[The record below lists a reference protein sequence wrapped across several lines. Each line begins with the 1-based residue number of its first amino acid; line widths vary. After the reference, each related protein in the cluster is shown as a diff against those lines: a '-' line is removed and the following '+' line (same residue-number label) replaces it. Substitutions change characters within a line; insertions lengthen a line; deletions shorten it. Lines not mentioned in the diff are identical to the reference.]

1 MLQNLRF
8 AFRQFRKAPGFSA
21 VVVLTLAIGLGAN
34 TAIFGIVNATFLRA
48 LPYPEPERLVQVF
61 ETSSQWPQMSVSY
74 PNFRDW
80 QTSQDVFDG
89 LAIYRTNSLKVE
101 TPNGVERTSV
111 GYVSADF
118 FQLLGVRPALGRD
131 LAPTDDREGAAPATW
146 LSHAF
151 WHRAF
156 AGDTSLV
163 GRTILVDNEPVAVAG
178 ILPASYR
185 FHHGMDLVVP
195 IAPYAERTFLKMRG
209 NHNGTSVIA
218 RLKPGVTLTAARTQ
232 IAAISA
238 RLAKDYAN
246 DNAGISAGATFL
258 HEQFSGGAR
267 NNLSLLFG
275 AVGMILLIVCVNI
288 ANMLLARAGSREREM
303 AIRTSLGATRGILVR
318 QLLTESLVLAAA
330 GGVLGVLLGAWGCDV
345 ARRLMP
351 WELQSIYGDD
361 IGLDFRVLAFS
372 ALLALG
378 TGLAF
383 GLLPALRLARNDPND
398 ALKNST
404 HFVRTR
410 FGRFHIPDLL
420 VVAQVGLA
428 LMLLVGAGLMIRSL
442 WLLSR
447 VPSGLAPERVLTLRV
462 SAPPIEEYRKSP
474 LAFAAFHERIV
485 EAVQALPEVES
496 AAFGSSLPFTWD
508 NSSTD
513 IFPTDRPAPT
523 PGNLTSANTH
533 VVTPDYFRTMGIPL
547 LRGRGF
553 DGREPRPDMPP
564 NLELSQK
571 VFVEI
576 YRNFEIQCVISQRL
590 ADLLWPGEDALG
602 KQFQMGQPALD
613 LPRFRVIGIAGN
625 TAQHGLDSGPSAE
638 YYTVIG
644 QFPMPASYS
653 LVVRTRKEPAALI
666 GSLRTVLKSAAP
678 QETIYD
684 IRLMSDRI
692 AERSSGRRFNTG
704 VFAFFG
710 GIGLLLSAIGIYGV
724 LAFNV
729 GRRTREI
736 GIRMALGAQ
745 PLDVLREVL
754 RSGLLL
760 VASGALLGG
769 VGALAGARLLR
780 SQLFGI
786 SGVDAYAYLVAVLP
800 LLLVAFIACLIPAR
814 RATRVDPLV
823 ALRSE

>member
-1 MLQNLRF
+1 MISNLRF

-48 LPYPEPERLVQVF
+48 LPYPEPGRLVQVF
-61 ETSSQWPQMSVSY
+61 ETSRQWPTMSVSY
-74 PNFRDW
+74 PNFLDW
-80 QTSQDVFDG
+80 QASQDVFEG
-89 LAIYRTNSLKVE
+89 LAIYRSNALKVD
-101 TPNGVERTSV
+101 TPNGVERASV

-118 FQLLGVRPALGRD
+118 FRILGVRAALGRD
-131 LAPTDDREGAAPATW
+131 LAPDDDREGAAPAAW

-151 WHRAF
+151 WQRSF
-156 AGDTSLV
+156 AGAADLV
-163 GRTILVDNEPVAVAG
+163 GRTILLDNEPVAVAG

-185 FHHGMDLVVP
+185 FHQGTDLVVP
-195 IAPYAERTFLKMRG
+195 VAPYAGRTFLKMRG
-209 NHNGTSVIA
+209 NHNGTAVIA
-218 RLKPGVTLTAARTQ
+218 RLKPGVTIEAARTQ
-232 IAAISA
+232 LAAIA
-238 RLAKDYAN
+238 ERLARDYPN
-246 DNAGISAGATFL
+246 DNAGISAGAASL
-258 HEQFSGGAR
+258 HEQFSGGSR
-267 NNLSLLFG
+267 NNLLLLFG
-275 AVGMILLIVCVNI
+275 AVGMILLIACVNI

-318 QLLTESLVLAAA
+318 QLLTESIVLSAA
-330 GGVLGVLLGAWGCDV
+330 GGLLGLLLGAWGCDI

-351 WELQSIYGDD
+351 WELQSIYGGD
-361 IGLDFRVLAFS
+361 IGLDLRVLAFS

-447 VPSGLAPERVLTLRV
+447 IPPGLAPEHLLTLRV
-462 SAPPIEEYRKSP
+462 SAPSMEEYRKSP

-508 NSSTD
+508 DSSNVV
-513 IFPTDRPAPT
+513 FPTDRPPPAPED
-523 PGNLTSANTH
+523 LTSVYSH
-533 VVTPDYFRTMGIPL
+533 VITPDYFQAMGVPI
-547 LRGRGF
+547 LRGHGF
-553 DGREPRPDMPP
+553 DGHEPQPSMPP
-564 NLELSQK
+564 DLELTQDS
-571 VFVEI
+571 FVEI
-576 YRNFEIQCVISQRL
+576 YRNFDIQCVISQRL
-590 ADLLWPGEDALG
+590 AEQLWPGEDALG
-602 KQFQMGQPALD
+602 KQFQMGQPSLN

-625 TAQHGLDSGPSAE
+625 TTQHGLDAGASPE
-638 YYTVIG
+638 YYTAIR
-644 QFPMPASYS
+644 QFPMPMSYC
-653 LVVRTRKEPAALI
+653 LVVRTRNEPTALV
-666 GSLRTVLKSAAP
+666 GSLRTVLKSVAP
-678 QETIYD
+678 QESMYD
-684 IRLMSDRI
+684 VRLMSDRI

-760 VASGALLGG
+760 VVAGAVIGG
-769 VGALAGARLLR
+769 VGAFAGARLLQ
-780 SQLFGI
+780 SQLFGV
-786 SGVDAYAYLVAVLP
+786 SGVDFYAYLAATLP
-800 LLLVAFIACLIPAR
+800 LLLVAFVACLIPAR
-814 RATRVDPLV
+814 RATRVDPLI